1 MTTLVS
7 LTEAGRG
14 LAERIC
20 RHWPNAE
27 HWHRP
32 SPFGHQI
39 QTRFIDSRATRRP
52 LVFICATGIVMRTL
66 APVLTDKY
74 QDPPVLVLDE
84 AGRFVIPLLSGHE
97 GGANALGDELATCL
111 GATLVATSAAR
122 YTRPVYTLGMGCE
135 RHCDQ
140 AHLDAL
146 ITDCLMQCHLHH
158 QDIAG
163 LASIAVKAD
172 EIGLIQSAAHH
183 GWPYHTFSV
192 PELRDVEHLLSQRS
206 DVVFREVGVYG
217 VAEAAALV
225 AATRLTHRPAELVLP
240 KQKTR
245 RATCAI
251 ARSYY
256 E

>member
-7 LTEAGRG
+7 LTEAGQA
-14 LAERIC
+14 LAERIS
-20 RHWPNAE
+20 RHWPDVE

-32 SPFGHQI
+32 SPFSSLVQA
-39 QTRFIDSRATRRP
+39 RFIDSRTTRRP

-66 APVLTDKY
+66 APVLADKY

-97 GGANALGDELATCL
+97 GGANALGDELAGLL

-140 AHLDAL
+140 PHLDAL
-146 ITDCLMQCHLHH
+146 VADCLHQCHLHH
-158 QDIAG
+158 TDIAG

-172 EIGLIQSAAHH
+172 EIGLIDLAAHH
-183 GWPYHTFSV
+183 HWPYQTYSV
-192 PELRDVEHLLSQRS
+192 PALRDVEHQLSQRS
-206 DVVFREVGVYG
+206 EVVFREVGVYG

-225 AATRLTHRPAELVLP
+225 AATRLTHRPAELVLF